1 MLTDELT
8 RPQTRAAIQAE
19 ERNPCHEARP
29 CSHPTVLHSF
39 SSTQTGTS
47 TIPMEDRHYSTILN
61 SIPSFSGTLHQNI
74 AERLDIVSLKFDII
88 VTILDKA
95 ADLSSNI

>member
-8 RPQTRAAIQAE
+8 RPQAHR
-19 ERNPCHEARP
+19 
-29 CSHPTVLHSF
+29 CSRPTVLHSF
-39 SSTQTGTS
+39 SSIQTGTS
-47 TIPMEDRHYSTILN
+47 TIPMEGRRYSTVLN
-61 SIPSFSGTLHQNI
+61 SIPCFSGTLHQNI
-74 AERLDIVSLKFDII
+74 AEKLDIASLKFDII